1 MLEILDL
8 EVDIA
13 KTTAKTLLDRN
24 CSNLNNLVDALINLA
39 EDKGYLVGKPGFENS
54 IPEINSLIY
63 RLRDRI
69 LQVASK

>member
-1 MLEILDL
+1 M
-8 EVDIA
+8 A

-54 IPEINSLIY
+54 ISEINSLIS

-69 LQVASK
+69 LQLANK